1 MVGRVIDRSPGLRP
15 FDDARRVAEA
25 PTATTP
31 EAPGAASVA
40 GAWGPRARA
49 ADSAQLARLKPVSQT
64 SISAEFDFGPG
75 GRMMKPG
82 EELRLEIPEHLRTR
96 TVRSVMLSHRQDPSF
111 DTGLNPTTGRDAK
124 PGLTAVNLRSIDD
137 GTWRDWNCPWGSSG
151 PKGAKFAEQRGSSN
165 PEFENMYDWNSLGHK
180 NADTNGDLTTKP
192 LRTDEARVLSVGTD
206 PVFVHK
212 VIVNVLGEKPSEI
225 RDVVFS
231 SGTAFGDWEIGAGR
245 KYGGGQ
251 SFEGTFPGALEL
263 GVSGGGAGAAKLPAG
278 WRVRGSDLEIDLPV
292 GKIITAVDVAGGD
305 SHPDKVRN
313 KDGGWGTPGWAR
325 ISMAIA
331 HADGKV
337 ERFVNGQGVPPE
349 GVITGAPVQPNQVSQ
364 PGDKLVIN
372 GTNDTLY
379 VMGVRIGFKTP

>member
-1 MVGRVIDRSPGLRP
+1 MVGRVIDKSPGLRP
-15 FDDARRVAEA
+15 FDDTRRVAEA

-40 GAWGPRARA
+40 WGPRASP

-137 GTWRDWNCPWGSSG
+137 GTWRDWNCPWGSGG
-151 PKGAKFAEQRGSSN
+151 PRREVRRTARLLEPGVREHVRLEQPGPQERRHQRR
-165 PEFENMYDWNSLGHK
+165 PHHR
-180 NADTNGDLTTKP
+180 P

-212 VIVNVLGEKPSEI
+212 VIVNVFGEKPSEE
-225 RDVVFS
+225 FGTS
-231 SGTAFGDWEIGAGR
+231 SSPQARPWRLGDRRGPQVRRRAVL
-245 KYGGGQ
+245 
-251 SFEGTFPGALEL
+251 EGTFPGALEL

-364 PGDKLVIN
+364 PGDKPSS
-372 GTNDTLY
+372 TAPTT
-379 VMGVRIGFKTP
+379 RCT